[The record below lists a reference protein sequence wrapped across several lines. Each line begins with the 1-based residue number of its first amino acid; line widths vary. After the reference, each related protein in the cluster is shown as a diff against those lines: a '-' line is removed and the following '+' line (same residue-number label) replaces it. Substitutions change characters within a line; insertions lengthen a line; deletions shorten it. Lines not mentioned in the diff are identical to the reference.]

1 MHPLK
6 ALRRASV
13 DLLSEAGLSVIV
25 GGNTREVAVLE
36 QPPMG
41 GAVPDDILPALYC
54 YVRSER
60 IDSDSTRTDR
70 RTVLLDFVLQASGTD
85 QDALDQIDDIQLA
98 LEREIAR
105 RTAAEVQ
112 VLELTK
118 AAEEAGAR
126 SSTSTANLNR
136 RIREAGLAAAD
147 AERALASE
155 KLARASESQA
165 ASERESGLNA
175 QIESLSALLDS
186 EREQRAELNEALVA
200 EREKA
205 VAAEA
210 QIKSLTRQLEDASD
224 EVESLQADLEAA
236 QQVQETPGSQE

>member
-98 LEREIAR
+98 LEREIAASGRLGGLVMMIRPVGSEVRVERGEVVFAAR
-105 RTAAEVQ
+105 RVTFEA
-112 VLELTK
+112 VL
-118 AAEEAGAR
+118 
-126 SSTSTANLNR
+126 
-136 RIREAGLAAAD
+136 
-147 AERALASE
+147 LAS
-155 KLARASESQA
+155 RADPDVT
-165 ASERESGLNA
+165 L
-175 QIESLSALLDS
+175 
-186 EREQRAELNEALVA
+186 
-200 EREKA
+200 
-205 VAAEA
+205 
-210 QIKSLTRQLEDASD
+210 
-224 EVESLQADLEAA
+224 
-236 QQVQETPGSQE
+236 P